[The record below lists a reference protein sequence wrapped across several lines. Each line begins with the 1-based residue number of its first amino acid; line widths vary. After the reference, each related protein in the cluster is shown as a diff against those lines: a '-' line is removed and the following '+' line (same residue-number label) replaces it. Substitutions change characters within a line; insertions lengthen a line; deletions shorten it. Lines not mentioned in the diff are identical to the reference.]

1 MIRFCVIDDHEVVQD
16 GLWAMARREEDLEL
30 VGVTSRLHDA
40 YSLLQSTAPDIV
52 LLDLQLDG
60 ESSIETCSVLT
71 ETFSATKVILFSSY
85 GNAALLKQAIHAGA
99 SGYALKDT
107 NTRKMP
113 DILREV
119 FRTGSYFDSRLS
131 GSLLRESLNPKNAQ
145 AFSDR
150 ELLIVSEISR
160 GSNNYDIAEK
170 LHVSPHTVKFHIS
183 AMLKRHN
190 LQRRAELV
198 HLAMTMHL
206 LE

>member
-16 GLWAMARREEDLEL
+16 GLWAMAGREEDLEL
-30 VGVTSRLHDA
+30 VGVASRLHDA
-40 YSLLQSTAPDIV
+40 YSLLQTTTPDIV

-71 ETFSATKVILFSSY
+71 KTFSATKIIIFSSY
-85 GNAALLKQAIHAGA
+85 GNAALLKQAIQSGA
-99 SGYALKDT
+99 AGYALKDT

-131 GSLLRESLNPKNAQ
+131 GSLLRESLNPKYAQ
-145 AFSDR
+145 AFNDR

>member
-1 MIRFCVIDDHEVVQD
+1 
-16 GLWAMARREEDLEL
+16 MAQREEDLEL
-30 VGVTSRLHDA
+30 VGVTGRLRDA
-40 YSLLQSTAPDIV
+40 AALLHATSPDIA

-60 ESSIETCSVLT
+60 ESSIETCSLLT
-71 ETFSATKVILFSSY
+71 ENFSATKIILFSSY
-85 GNAALLKQAIHAGA
+85 GNSTLLRQAVQAGA

-107 NTRKMP
+107 NTRKIP

-131 GSLLRESLNPKNAQ
+131 GSLLRESLSPKNTQ

-150 ELLIVSEISR
+150 ELDIVSEVAR

-170 LHVSPHTVKFHIS
+170 LHISPHTVKFHIS
-183 AMLKRHN
+183 ALLKRHN

>member
-16 GLWAMARREEDLEL
+16 GLSAMAQREEDLEL
-30 VGVTSRLHDA
+30 VGVTGRLRDA
-40 YSLLQSTAPDIV
+40 AALLHATSPDIA

-60 ESSIETCSVLT
+60 ESSIETCSLLT
-71 ETFSATKVILFSSY
+71 ENFSATKIILFSSY
-85 GNAALLKQAIHAGA
+85 GNSTLLRQAVQAGA

-107 NTRKMP
+107 NTRKIP

-131 GSLLRESLNPKNAQ
+131 GSLLRESLSPKNTQ

-150 ELLIVSEISR
+150 ELDIVSEVAR

-170 LHVSPHTVKFHIS
+170 LHISPHTVKFHIS
-183 AMLKRHN
+183 ALLKRHN